1 MRPVIL
7 PGLTP
12 LRGIAA
18 LHVFWLHYSTQV
30 FPATGGSDVLLVTNG
45 RLAVEF
51 FFILSGIVLAH
62 AYFDRFSQGVD
73 PAGWLDFMVNRLARI
88 WPLAA
93 GMAVLSLGLFLVTTC
108 CATSWSN
115 PFTLVPLTGRQSWV
129 ELLSLVTLTS
139 GFFENVRW
147 NYPQWSITA
156 EMIGYLLAPFAI
168 AAVATV
174 ERRHLWWI
182 AALGLLPHFALDLFS
197 HAIRMAPENVLSVS
211 LGDWSIVIGGPAGG
225 IFRIHSGIGIAARCI
240 GLMVTGVALYRL
252 WRCGALAWLQH
263 PLQLPTALTAVIVTL
278 TLPRPDTLILLA
290 MLWTI
295 GAAMVGHGRAAALLN
310 ARPLVWLGEI
320 SFSIYLLHAPLQLA
334 LKNVAD
340 AMDVKLHNLDT
351 SLSFGLLALSTV
363 VIVGLSHVTWQWI
376 EVPARRGLRT
386 AWQRHRAS
394 GSGTT
399 RPGNL
404 VPVRSNPLPGA

>member
-1 MRPVIL
+1 MTPAIL

-18 LHVFWLHYSTQV
+18 LHVFWLHYSIQV
-30 FPATGGSDVLLVTNG
+30 FPSTGGGDLLLVTNG

-62 AYFDRFSQGVD
+62 AYFERFAEGIDR
-73 PAGWLDFMVNRLARI
+73 AGWVDFMVNRLARI

-93 GMAVLSLGLFLVTTC
+93 ATAALSLGLFLLTRWW
-108 CATSWSN
+108 AEGWSN
-115 PFTLVPLTGRQSWV
+115 PFGLIPLTGRQSWV

-139 GFFENVRW
+139 GFLDNVRW

-168 AAVATV
+168 AAVAKV

-182 AALGLLPHFALDLFS
+182 AAIGLLPHFALDLLS
-197 HAIRMAPENVLSVS
+197 QAIRMAPDNVLRLTLLEWPVA
-211 LGDWSIVIGGPAGG
+211 VGGPAGG
-225 IFRIHSGIGIAARCI
+225 NFRIHSGIGIAARCI

-252 WRCGALAWLQH
+252 WRCGALDRLKH
-263 PLQLPTALTAVIVTL
+263 PLHLVAAVTVLVFTL

-295 GAAMVGHGRAAALLN
+295 AAAMVARGRAASFLN

-334 LKNVAD
+334 LKNVATTMSIRLHAID
-340 AMDVKLHNLDT
+340 ATVALA
-351 SLSFGLLALSTV
+351 LLALSTLV
-363 VIVGLSHVTWQWI
+363 VIGLSHLTWRWI
-376 EVPARRGLRT
+376 EIPARRRLRT
-386 AWQRHRAS
+386 AWQRHRTLS
-394 GSGTT
+394 GAAPWHAGVV
-399 RPGNL
+399 PG
-404 VPVRSNPLPGA
+404 RSTSLHGA

>member
-30 FPATGGSDVLLVTNG
+30 FPATGGGDVLLVTNG

-62 AYFDRFSQGVD
+62 AYGDRFSQGVD

-93 GMAVLSLGLFLVTTC
+93 AMAVLSLGLFLVTTWW
-108 CATSWSN
+108 ATGWSN
-115 PFTLVPLTGRQSWV
+115 PLTLVPLTGRQSWV

-168 AAVATV
+168 AAVATA

-182 AALGLLPHFALDLFS
+182 AALGLLPHLALDLFS
-197 HAIRMAPENVLSVS
+197 HAIRMAAGNVLSVS
-211 LGDWSIVIGGPAGG
+211 WRDWSIVIGGPADGV
-225 IFRIHSGIGIAARCI
+225 FLIHSGVGIAARCI

-263 PLQLPTALTAVIVTL
+263 PLQLPLALTALVVTL

-295 GAAMVGHGRAAALLN
+295 AAAMAARGRAAALLN
-310 ARPLVWLGEI
+310 ARPLAWLGEI

-340 AMDVKLHNLDT
+340 AMDVKLHDLDT
-351 SLSFGLLALSTV
+351 ALSLGLLALSTV
-363 VIVGLSHVTWQWI
+363 VVVGLSHLTWQWI

-394 GSGTT
+394 GNGPA
-399 RPGNL
+399 RPGPL
-404 VPVRSNPLPGA
+404 VPGRGNPLPGV

>member
-1 MRPVIL
+1 MTPAIL

-18 LHVFWLHYSTQV
+18 LHVFGLHYSTQV
-30 FPATGGSDVLLVTNG
+30 FPSTGGGDILLVTNG

-62 AYFDRFSQGVD
+62 AYFERFAEGIDRARWV
-73 PAGWLDFMVNRLARI
+73 DFMVNRLARI

-93 GMAVLSLGLFLVTTC
+93 ATAALSLGLFLLTRWW
-108 CATSWSN
+108 AEGWSN
-115 PFTLVPLTGRQSWV
+115 PFGLIPLTGRQSWV

-139 GFFENVRW
+139 GFLDNVRW

-168 AAVATV
+168 AAVAKAQ
-174 ERRHLWWI
+174 RRHLWWI
-182 AALGLLPHFALDLFS
+182 AALGLLPHIALDVLS
-197 HAIRMAPENVLSVS
+197 QAIRMAPENVLRLS
-211 LGDWSIVIGGPAGG
+211 LLDWSIAIGGPAGG

-252 WRCGALAWLQH
+252 WRCGSLDRLQH
-263 PLQLPTALTAVIVTL
+263 PLHLLAALTVLAATL

-295 GAAMVGHGRAAALLN
+295 AAAMVARGRAASLLN
-310 ARPLVWLGEI
+310 ARPLVRLGDI

-334 LKNVAD
+334 LKNVAT
-340 AMDVKLHNLDT
+340 AMDMRLHTLDT
-351 SLSFGLLALSTV
+351 TAAVALLALSTV
-363 VIVGLSHVTWQWI
+363 VVVGFSHVTWRWI
-376 EVPARRGLRT
+376 EIPARRRLRT
-386 AWQRHRAS
+386 AWQRHRAQRRTVS
-394 GSGTT
+394 WHAGLAPA
-399 RPGNL
+399 RI
-404 VPVRSNPLPGA
+404 NPHHGA